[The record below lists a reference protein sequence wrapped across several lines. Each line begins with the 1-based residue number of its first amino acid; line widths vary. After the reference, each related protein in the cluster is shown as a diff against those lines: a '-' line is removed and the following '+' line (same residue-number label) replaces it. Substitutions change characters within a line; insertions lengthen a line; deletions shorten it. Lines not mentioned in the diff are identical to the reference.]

1 MPERFTVGLQNT
13 PYDIVVGDDV
23 LDLVG
28 LETSNVIKP
37 TRCAVVSD
45 SVVAPLYAQ
54 RVEKSLRDSGFDPI
68 RITVPSGEKSKSIS
82 VAETV
87 CDKMISAG
95 LDRTSAVVALGG
107 GVIGD
112 LAGFVAAIYYR
123 GIPYI
128 QIPTTIV
135 SQVDSSIGGKTG
147 VNAGGGKNLLGAFH
161 QPRLVL
167 ADPRTLAT
175 LPPREFNEGFAE
187 VIKHAAI
194 RDPEMLELL
203 GPERNLEAL
212 VARNARIKA
221 TIVQDDEF
229 ETKGIRA
236 FLNFGHT
243 IGHGIEAAAGY
254 GRLLHGEAISLGI
267 AAACVLSE
275 KHANLSSPASQQLLR
290 ALATFN
296 LPLRLPSDISTQS
309 IMESLSKDKKFS
321 AGSIRFVLLRSLGDP
336 FISRDITTGDIEL
349 AIESIR

>member
-54 RVEKSLRDSGFDPI
+54 RVEESLRDSGFDPI

-243 IGHGIEAAAGY
+243 VGHGIEAAAGY

-275 KHANLSSPASQQLLR
+275 KHANLRSNATQQLLR

-336 FISRDITTGDIEL
+336 FISRDITTRDIEL